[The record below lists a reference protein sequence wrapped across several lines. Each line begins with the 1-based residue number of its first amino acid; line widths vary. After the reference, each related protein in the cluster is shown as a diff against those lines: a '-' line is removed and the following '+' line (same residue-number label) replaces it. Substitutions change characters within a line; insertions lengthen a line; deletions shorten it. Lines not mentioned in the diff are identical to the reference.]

1 MFPITSGCLKGL
13 RCSNADPLN
22 LNRLIPAEGRCMEVL
37 QPDLSRRNWRN
48 DMKTLSLA
56 AGLACLATVAQAETP
71 VVTVY
76 TYDSFASEW
85 GPGPAIEKGFEATC
99 ACDLRFVTAGDGA
112 ALLARLQ
119 LEGAQSEADV
129 VVGLDTNLT
138 STAAATG
145 LFAPHGQPAATG
157 LPMAYDDPLFLPFD
171 WGYFAF
177 VHAKTLTNPPK
188 SFEELAA
195 SDVKII
201 IQDPRSSTPGLGLV
215 MWVKAAYGDRAPE
228 IWAGLKDN
236 IVTVTP
242 GWSEAYG
249 MFLEGEAD
257 MVLSYTTSPAYHLI
271 AETDDTKTAAA
282 FDEGHYVQIEVSAK
296 LAAAKQPALADAFL
310 AYLGSQAAQVV
321 LPTTNWMY
329 PANALAAGLPA
340 GFETMIQPAKALL
353 LSQDE
358 AGALRETAVGEWQA
372 ALAQ

>member
-1 MFPITSGCLKGL
+1 
-13 RCSNADPLN
+13 
-22 LNRLIPAEGRCMEVL
+22 MEPL
-37 QPDLSRRNWRN
+37 QPDLPRRNWRIA
-48 DMKTLSLA
+48 MKTLSLA
-56 AGLACLATVAQAETP
+56 AGLTCLATLATAETP
-71 VVTVY
+71 VLTVM

-85 GPGPAIEKGFEATC
+85 GPGPAIEKGFEASC

-112 ALLARLQ
+112 ALLARVQ
-119 LEGAQSEADV
+119 LEGAASEGDV

-138 STAAATG
+138 ALATTSG
-145 LFAPHGQPAATG
+145 LFAPHGQTAVTG

-177 VHAKTLTNPPK
+177 VHDKKLTTPPK

-195 SDVKII
+195 SDLKIL

-257 MVLSYTTSPAYHLI
+257 LVLSYTTSPAYHLI
-271 AETDDTKTAAA
+271 AESDASKAAAA
-282 FDEGHYVQIEVSAK
+282 FDEGHYMQIEVAGK
-296 LAAAKQPALADAFL
+296 LAASDQSELADAFL
-310 AYLGSQAAQVV
+310 AFLTSEAAQS
-321 LPTTNWMY
+321 LMPTTNWMY
-329 PANALAAGLPA
+329 PANPLAAGLPQ
-340 GFETMIQPAKALL
+340 GFETLIQPAKALL

-358 AGALRETAVGEWQA
+358 AGALRDKAVEEWQA